1 MGLFSTTAV
10 QDINEGVAEYGRTKG
25 AVLIDVREP
34 DEFAK
39 GHIPG
44 AVNLPLQQFMKITE
58 LVPDKST
65 SLFVYCLVGGRT
77 KRACTGY
84 TKLGYTNVHN
94 LGGINAYTGP
104 QERSSAW

>member
-1 MGLFSTTAV
+1 MGLFSAMAAP
-10 QDINEGVAEYGRTKG
+10 DINEGVAEYSKTKG

-58 LVPDKST
+58 IVPDKDT
-65 SLFVYCLVGGRT
+65 PIFAYCLVGGRT
-77 KRACTGY
+77 KRACTGF

-94 LGGINAYTGP
+94 IGGINGYKGKLDKP
-104 QERSSAW
+104 SAW